1 MKSPINGKVCE
12 IQKKLTRFLTLSQAL
27 IETWS
32 EFLFYLGHLIYAP
45 LMYDSDGNTA
55 IAWHLKM

>member
-1 MKSPINGKVCE
+1 MNGKVCE